1 MPWRPLHPT
10 DLPALTT
17 IANQIHQ
24 TLPERPEIFAER
36 IRLFPAGCWALTLA
50 PEPET
55 QAGNEGQ
62 LVGYAISHP
71 IRAGQPPALDTLLG
85 RIAPDADQYYIH
97 DVAVLPGVR
106 GRGLAAEG
114 VRRLLEVAGRYE
126 STGLVSVYGTEEFW
140 GRFGFGVAEVGEE
153 LAGKVRGYGGEAVF
167 LVRRNGEGVG
177 SRGVCLM

>member
-24 TLPERPEIFAER
+24 SLPERPEIFAER
-36 IRLFPAGCWALTLA
+36 IRLFPQGCWAL
-50 PEPET
+50 E
-55 QAGNEGQ
+55 AGDDGQ

-97 DVAVLPGVR
+97 DVAVLPRVR

-114 VRRLLEVAGRYE
+114 VRRLLEVAGRYRYQT
-126 STGLVSVYGTEEFW
+126 TGLVSVYGTEGFW
-140 GRFGFGVAEVGEE
+140 GRFGFRVVEVGEE
-153 LAGKVRGYGGEAVF
+153 LRGKVAGYGGEAVF
-167 LVRRNGEGVG
+167 LVRRNGGVEGFV
-177 SRGVCLM
+177 

>member
-1 MPWRPLHPT
+1 MPWRLLHPT

-17 IANQIHQ
+17 IANAIHQ

-36 IRLFPAGCWALTLA
+36 IRLCPAGCWGLDA
-50 PEPET
+50 E
-55 QAGNEGQ
+55 NNGQ

-97 DVAVLPGVR
+97 DVAILPGVR

-114 VRRLLEVAGRYE
+114 VRRLLEVGDRYE
-126 STGLVSVYGTEEFW
+126 TTGLVSVYGTERFW
-140 GRFGFGVAEVGEE
+140 GRFGFGAVEVGEE
-153 LAGKVRGYGGEAVF
+153 LRAKLGGYGGDAVF
-167 LVRRNGEGVG
+167 LVRRNGSWEP
-177 SRGVCLM
+177 